1 MPRILLVEDNP
12 ELAAGIRYNLELE
25 GHDVA
30 VAEDGPKGLSL
41 VQEFAPDLIILDVML
56 PGMDGFQV
64 LRKVRESGV
73 TVPVMMLTA
82 RGEEADQVRAF
93 RLDAD
98 QYVTKPFRLME
109 LLERINMMLR
119 RNRPAADAGVEVPEV
134 LRFGDVEVDPGSRRV
149 TKRGREIPL
158 TPKALDLL
166 LALAAASG
174 RVLTRQQ
181 LLRDVWQHQADVLTR
196 TVDTHISDLRRALED
211 DPDQPRHIL
220 TVWKAGYRFER

>member
-1 MPRILLVEDNP
+1 MPRILVVEDNT

-25 GHDVA
+25 GHEVA
-30 VAEDGPKGLSL
+30 LAEDGGAGLDL
-41 VQEFAPDLIILDVML
+41 VRQFAPDLIILDVML

-73 TVPVMMLTA
+73 QVPVMMLTA

-119 RNRPAADAGVEVPEV
+119 RTRQGGAAAAGDDEI
-134 LRFGDVEVDPGSRRV
+134 LRFGDVEVNPGSRKV
-149 TKRGREIPL
+149 TKAGREIAL
-158 TPKALDLL
+158 TPKTLDLL
-166 LALAAASG
+166 LALAAAEG
-174 RVLTRQQ
+174 RVLTRQE
-181 LLRDVWQHQADVLTR
+181 LLRAVWKHQADVVTR
-196 TVDTHISDLRRALED
+196 TVDTHISELRQRLED
-211 DPDQPRHIL
+211 DPDKPRHVL

>member
-30 VAEDGPKGLSL
+30 VAEDGPRGLSL
-41 VQEFAPDLIILDVML
+41 VQEFVPDLIILDVML